1 MNLKNIYSNIAC
13 HVYYLCTMNVDDKV
27 GLEAI
32 SYALSS
38 NKAYLT
44 KDTSQLVVIQF
55 KVTSQGVTLTD
66 INKKKFLRQ
75 HFATNTVS
83 FCAIEERMTWPT
95 KLDKINKPR

>member
-1 MNLKNIYSNIAC
+1 
-13 HVYYLCTMNVDDKV
+13 MNVDDKV